1 MSEKRVC
8 EIDVISGISRWRE
21 ETAGVVMEEERE
33 GERERKRKRERDGC
47 LCGCE

>member
-33 GERERKRKRERDGC
+33 GGRERKGRKDGM
-47 LCGCE
+47 G